1 MLMRSG
7 LLRGGSALA
16 VLAASPFILAQ
27 LNASAKDEYGS
38 AAITVAAAQE
48 YLGYLA
54 GPECM
59 GRGTGQPG
67 YQKAAEYVAD
77 KLKEFGFKPAGD
89 NGTYFQ
95 NLPFNSTQVLG
106 DQLTIEGSTNTVL
119 RTSDFNVSGI
129 SDNLELSAEPI
140 FLTAGSGASAL
151 GEGVSL
157 EGKIVIADMGE
168 APRQFTFAVLRARPA
183 MVINVVDKLPE
194 RTPSVS
200 YGEARGG
207 RGGRVSG
214 TMTREAAQ
222 SLATALNATDALT
235 VAEGNGVN
243 VTSVEGG
250 AKLSV
255 TAKVSKKIVQVP
267 NVIGIYEG
275 SDPALKHEYIGI
287 GCHLDHLGVQNG
299 QVYWG
304 ADDDGSGSAGVL
316 LAAKAFH
323 ESATKPKRSIVAM
336 FFAAEEMGLIGSR
349 YHAENPAFPLKDMVC
364 LFQMDMIG
372 RNEETADEPAS
383 ENVDS
388 IHLVGAQRTSTD
400 LHTLLVET
408 NKNHGLKFEYDEED
422 VYTRSDHYSFAAK
435 KVPVAFFFAG
445 FHPDYHQPTDTVD
458 KINWDKV
465 VRVSKLV
472 HETATKAA
480 NGVRVRWTEGE

>member
-27 LNASAKDEYGS
+27 LNAASNTENGS
-38 AAITVAAAQE
+38 AAITVATAQE

-67 YQKAAEYVAD
+67 YQKAAEYVAG

-89 NGTYFQ
+89 NGTFFQ
-95 NLPFNSTQVLG
+95 NLPFNSTTVLG
-106 DQLTIEGSTNTVL
+106 DQLTIDGSTNTVL
-119 RTSDFNVSGI
+119 RTAEFQVSGI
-129 SDNLELSAEPI
+129 SENLELVAEPV

-157 EGKIVIADMGE
+157 EGKIVIADTSE
-168 APRQFTFAVLRARPA
+168 APRQFTFAVMRARPA
-183 MVINVVDKLPE
+183 MIINIVDKMPN
-194 RTPSVS
+194 RTPTVS
-200 YGEARGG
+200 YGERRGGG
-207 RGGRVSG
+207 RGGRVAG

-222 SLATALNATDALT
+222 NLATALNATDALAK
-235 VAEGNGVN
+235 AEGNGVN
-243 VTSVEGG
+243 VTAVSGS
-250 AKLSV
+250 KLNV
-255 TAKVSKKIVQVP
+255 TAKVSAKIVQVP

-287 GCHLDHLGVQNG
+287 GCHLDHLGEQNG

-304 ADDDGSGSAGVL
+304 ADDDGSGSTGVL
-316 LAAKAFH
+316 LTAKAFS
-323 ESATKPKRSIVAM
+323 ESSAKPKRSIVAM

-349 YHAENPAFPLKDMVC
+349 YQADNPAFPLKDMVC

-383 ENVDS
+383 ENLDS
-388 IHLVGAQRTSTD
+388 IHLVGAERTSSD
-400 LHTLLVET
+400 LHKLLVDT
-408 NKNHGLKFEYDEED
+408 NKSHGLKFEYDEED

-472 HETATKAA
+472 HETAMKAA
-480 NGVRVRWTEGE
+480 NGERVRWTEGE